1 MTPNIG
7 DRLAHYTLV
16 RKIGEGGMGVVYEA
30 QDSRLGRN
38 VAIKVLPAVL
48 AQSPER
54 LARFEREAKV
64 LASLND
70 PGIAAIYGLEEAAG
84 TRFLVLELVPGET
97 LAGRLARGPIPV
109 TEALGLCRQVA
120 AALEGAHERGVVH
133 RDLKPANVAV
143 TPDGQVKL
151 LDFGLAKAF
160 EVESV
165 SGDRSQSPTVTSA
178 GTATNVILG
187 TAAYMSP
194 EQARGRPV
202 DRRSDIWSFGCLLY
216 ELLTGRQAFAGETV
230 TDCLARILEREP
242 EWAALPASTPPW
254 IVDLLKRCLRKEQK
268 ARLRDIGDARIAIEE
283 GLAGAGA
290 AAAGAGIGAPGE
302 APSAAGQA
310 PARRGTALLV
320 IGVAVAAAVAGIALG
335 RMGPGIG
342 AGRVGAGAGGGRGA
356 GGPEITGAARVTH
369 DPGISEWPTWSPDG
383 KTLAFVSNRDGNF
396 DIYVRRVEGG
406 QEVNITS
413 DPAQDF
419 QPSYSPDG
427 SQIAFI
433 STRASRTGMIQ
444 IGATF
449 GLEFRTY
456 GGDLWAVPALGGQ
469 ARRLARDANFPS
481 WTPDGRRVIYVSGPE
496 SHRSILEIGADGTA
510 PKTIL
515 ASADSSYEIVRVRYA
530 PGGAW
535 ISFETTLGALYLLP
549 AAGGEPRRLTTA
561 TSHTWDPTG
570 GRLYFLARHL
580 EGGTRVMTAE
590 VDEVKG
596 ELRGEPRTLSWMTGI
611 LRNLDVSKDG
621 SHLVLAELE
630 GSLNLTLLPLKPGGG
645 TPAGPE
651 EILSAGQ
658 VIDRYPSFSPDGR
671 RIAFTSDR
679 LGPMDIWIL
688 DLETRHQSRL
698 ALPGQDLGANLPVWS
713 PDGRNL
719 ALIRFHEGG
728 AQSLWLAAVDGS
740 QAEELLPSAAG
751 MTVSVFAADG
761 RTLLYEAIADGTR
774 QIFSFDLA
782 TRQSRQVTTSPG
794 DKYEPHYSPDGRFIA
809 FTSNAGG
816 SLQVRRMPAAGGA
829 EEALTIGDERMRHI
843 QYSRDG
849 RSIYVQPS
857 HRNVV
862 RFPADGGP
870 LEPVTTFPESGLFIE
885 EPTVSPDGRSLA
897 YCRSNGGASLWMLT
911 VGP

>member
-1 MTPNIG
+1 MTPSVG
-7 DRLAHYTLV
+7 DRLAQYRLV
-16 RKIGEGGMGVVYEA
+16 RKIGEGGMGVVFEA
-30 QDSRLGRN
+30 QDSRLGRS
-38 VAIKVLPAVL
+38 VAVKVLPEAL
-48 AQSPER
+48 ARSPER

-97 LAGRLARGPIPV
+97 LAARLARDPIPA

-160 EVESV
+160 EAESAAP
-165 SGDRSQSPTVTSA
+165 DRSQSPTVTSA

-216 ELLTGRQAFAGETV
+216 EVLTGRQAFAGETV

-242 EWAALPASTPPW
+242 DWTALPATAPRW
-254 IVDLLKRCLRKEQK
+254 VVDLMQRCLRKDSK
-268 ARLRDIGDARIAIEE
+268 ARLRDIGDARIAIDEGLAGS
-283 GLAGAGA
+283 GLAGAGVAGSGA
-290 AAAGAGIGAPGE
+290 AA
-302 APSAAGQA
+302 
-310 PARRGTALLV
+310 RRRTALLGT
-320 IGVAVAAAVAGIALG
+320 GVAIG
-335 RMGPGIG
+335 RLGPGTG
-342 AGRVGAGAGGGRGA
+342 AGRAGAGGGAGARGA
-356 GGPEITGAARVTH
+356 GGPEIVGAARVTH

-383 KTLAFVSNRDGNF
+383 TTLAFVSNREGNF
-396 DIYVRRVEGG
+396 DIFVRRIEGG
-406 QEVNITS
+406 QEVNVTS

-433 STRASRTGMIQ
+433 STRSSRTGMIQ

-449 GLEFRTY
+449 GLEFRTF

-496 SHRSILEIGADGTA
+496 SHRSILEIGADGSA
-510 PKTIL
+510 PTTIL
-515 ASADSSYEIVRVRYA
+515 ASADSAYEIVRVRYA
-530 PGGAW
+530 PGGALV
-535 ISFETTLGALYLLP
+535 SFETTLGDVYLLP
-549 AAGGEPRRLTTA
+549 PGGGAPRRLTTA
-561 TSHTWDPTG
+561 TSHTWDASG
-570 GRLYFLARHL
+570 SRLYFLARHL
-580 EGGTRVMTAE
+580 EGGTRVMS
-590 VDEVKG
+590 VDIDEAKG
-596 ELRGEPRTLSWMTGI
+596 EVRGAARTLSWMTGV
-611 LRNLDVSKDG
+611 LRNLDLSRDG
-621 SHLVLAELE
+621 RRLVVCELE

-645 TPAGPE
+645 APAGPE
-651 EILSAGQ
+651 EIVSAGQ
-658 VIDRYPSFSPDGR
+658 VIDRYPAFSPDGR

-688 DLETRHQSRL
+688 DLGTRRQTRV

-713 PDGRNL
+713 PDGRSL

-728 AQSLWLAAVDGS
+728 TQSLWLAAVDGS
-740 QAEELLPSAAG
+740 QAEELLPAAPG
-751 MTVSVFAADG
+751 TTVSEFAADG
-761 RTLLYEAIADGTR
+761 RTLLYEAIAAGTR
-774 QIFSFDLA
+774 QVFSLDLG
-782 TRQSRQVTTSPG
+782 TRQSRQITTSPG
-794 DKYEPHYSPDGRFIA
+794 DKYEPHWSPDNRQIVFA
-809 FTSNAGG
+809 SNAGG
-816 SLQVRRMPAAGGA
+816 SLQVRRMPAGGGP
-829 EEALTIGDERMRHI
+829 EETLTTGDERMRHL

-849 RSIYVQPS
+849 RYIYVQPS
-857 HRNVV
+857 HRNIM
-862 RFPADGGP
+862 RFPAEGGP
-870 LEPVTTFPESGLFIE
+870 LEPITSFPESGLFIE
-885 EPTVSPDGRSLA
+885 EPTVSPDGRSMA